1 VLAVTAKIAAI
12 VLVFDPY
19 ADQSFDLPKSLAS
32 RAFEWV
38 LVALLVA
45 GALRHGRAL
54 VPRSRLWIALA
65 AVVAATGLST
75 VTAEV
80 PYLALY
86 GDVSRYLGLTH
97 TVDMAVL
104 AASVGVA
111 FRGRRDWALLAS
123 GVAFAL
129 LVAVAYS
136 IVQGAGRDP
145 VGWLDDPR
153 FQRSSTFGNTGFFA
167 EFLVVIVAVC
177 AAILSMRSGRWPLLA
192 VPASLCGALGLA
204 LLAGFGA
211 RSSLLGLA
219 AAAVSLFV
227 VLVWRGASRRRAI
240 AASLAAAGLVIVL
253 GGLLSQTFLGTRAA
267 ATLTGA
273 GLAERV
279 AIYRVAL
286 AATAA
291 RPVLGWGPDSVGVF
305 EPVFHNAQ
313 EERAGITVKNNS
325 AHDWVLQA
333 SSTTGLAGLAALVTL
348 VVATFTALRRAL
360 DRDALVATALIA
372 AYAAFLTS
380 SLTTVTAVS
389 SAWIPWTVT
398 GGAIALTGRL
408 TGGHGLSQGRWGV
421 VAAAGLLILAI
432 AGASSGRTALEASRA
447 MHAFRG
453 APDPGAALGL
463 AEMAVTMDGGRP
475 LYRDALAHALFLN
488 GRFREAAAVYEEVT
502 RRAPYDA
509 QGWENLARAQVRR
522 ALANEAGDP
531 RAGALAAAARA
542 TEVAPNDASAHAG
555 RSAVAR
561 ELGEYDLALREGVAA
576 IALRPRDPELDALVA
591 AAAGPAT
598 DATAGRAAVEPL
610 VAVRD
615 SATLRIALARLS
627 LTLQDQTAVR
637 RHAARAL
644 QIEPGNQEA
653 ERLLKQAGG

>member
-1 VLAVTAKIAAI
+1 MLAVTAKIAAI

-32 RAFEWV
+32 RAFEWI
-38 LVALLVA
+38 LVALLA
-45 GALRHGRAL
+45 AAALRHGRAL

-65 AVVAATGLST
+65 AVVVATGLST

-97 TVDMAVL
+97 TLDMVVL
-104 AASVGVA
+104 AASVAVA
-111 FRGRRDWALLAS
+111 FRRRRDWALLAS
-123 GVAFAL
+123 GVVLAF
-129 LVAVAYS
+129 LVAVGYS
-136 IVQGAGRDP
+136 IVQGAGGDP

-167 EFLVVIVAVC
+167 EFLVVIVAAC
-177 AAILSMRSGRWPLLA
+177 GAILITRSGRRPLLA
-192 VPASLCGALGLA
+192 VPASVCGALGLV

-219 AAAVSLFV
+219 AAAVSLFA
-227 VLVWRGASRRRAI
+227 VLVWRGASRRRAV

-253 GGLLSQTFLGTRAA
+253 GGVFSQTFLATRAA
-267 ATLTGA
+267 ATLTGS

-305 EPVFHNAQ
+305 EPAFHSAE

-333 SSTTGLAGLAALVTL
+333 SSTTGLVGLAALVAL
-348 VVATFTALRRAL
+348 VVATFAALRRAL
-360 DRDALVATALIA
+360 DRDPLVATALIA

-389 SAWIPWTVT
+389 SAWIPWLVT
-398 GGAIALTGRL
+398 GGAIALTGRP
-408 TGGHGLSQGRWGV
+408 TGGRGPFQGRWGAV
-421 VAAAGLLILAI
+421 TAAGLLILAL
-432 AGASSGRTALEASRA
+432 AGASSGRAALEASRA

-453 APDPGAALGL
+453 AVLEPPDPSAALRL
-463 AEMAVTMDGGRP
+463 AEIAVTMDGGRP
-475 LYRDALAHALFLN
+475 LYRDALGHALFLN
-488 GRFREAAAVYEEVT
+488 GRIREAVATYEEVT

-509 QGWENLARAQVRR
+509 QSWASLARVQARR

-531 RAGALAAAARA
+531 RTRALAAAARA
-542 TEVAPNDASAHAG
+542 VEVAPNDASAHAE
-555 RSAVAR
+555 RSGVAR
-561 ELGEYDLALREGVAA
+561 ELREYDLALREGVAA
-576 IALRPRDPELDALVA
+576 IALRPKDPELDALVA
-591 AAAGPAT
+591 DVSAVAT
-598 DATAGRAAVEPL
+598 DAAAGRAAVEAL

-615 SATLRIALARLS
+615 SATLQIALARLS
-627 LTLQDQTAVR
+627 LTLNDQAAAR

-644 QIEPGNQEA
+644 ELEPGNQEA
-653 ERLLKQAGG
+653 VRLLR